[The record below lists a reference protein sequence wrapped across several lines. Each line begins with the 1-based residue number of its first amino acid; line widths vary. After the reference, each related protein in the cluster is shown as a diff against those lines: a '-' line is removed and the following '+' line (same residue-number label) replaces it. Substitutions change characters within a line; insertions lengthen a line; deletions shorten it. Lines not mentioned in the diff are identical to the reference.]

1 MFRDKF
7 TRYNFIMRLNLS
19 RLLIGLVLMIN
30 LQSAFMYLLW
40 PERYAPGF
48 EMTGDIG
55 AAMVRALGVLFVM
68 WNVPYVVALWNP
80 TRHRIALYMAI
91 AMQTIGLVGETW
103 IYLSLPPVHAAARAS
118 IMRFIIFDGLGLL
131 ALLAAVWISRPTTY
145 PNATSPEE

>member
-1 MFRDKF
+1 
-7 TRYNFIMRLNLS
+7 
-19 RLLIGLVLMIN
+19 
-30 LQSAFMYLLW
+30 
-40 PERYAPGF
+40 
-48 EMTGDIG
+48 
-55 AAMVRALGVLFVM
+55 
-68 WNVPYVVALWNP
+68 VALWNP
-80 TRHRIALYMAI
+80 ARHRTVLYIAI